1 MYFSTNLK
9 FLRLLRKKSQEEV
22 AALIGVPRT
31 TLNNYENGTTPG
43 QLQKIMDLADLFD
56 VSIDMLLRIDL
67 TKLRKE
73 ELLQLENRSLQYISG
88 KNLRV
93 LATTVDSENED
104 NIELVGEKAKAGYK
118 SGYADPDYIKEL
130 PVYQL
135 PFLPRNRKY
144 RTFQVSGDSM
154 LPVKDKSWITCEYVD
169 DWNSIRDGQP
179 YVILTVED
187 GIVFKLIY
195 KDIETKKTMLLC
207 STNPLYKPYHISI
220 SDVKEVWKCKLLMSY
235 ELY

>member
-9 FLRLLRKKSQEEV
+9 FLRQLRKKSQEEV
-22 AALIGVPRT
+22 AVLISVPRT

-43 QLQKIMDLADLFD
+43 QLQKVINLADLFE
-56 VSIDMLLRIDL
+56 VSVDMLLRIDL
-67 TKLRKE
+67 TKLSKDE
-73 ELLQLENRSLQYISG
+73 ILQLENRSLNDISG

-195 KDIETKKTMLLC
+195 KDIEDKKRMLLC
-207 STNPLYKPYHISI
+207 STNPIYKPYHISI

>member
-1 MYFSTNLK
+1 
-9 FLRLLRKKSQEEV
+9 
-22 AALIGVPRT
+22 
-31 TLNNYENGTTPG
+31 
-43 QLQKIMDLADLFD
+43 
-56 VSIDMLLRIDL
+56 
-67 TKLRKE
+67 
-73 ELLQLENRSLQYISG
+73 
-88 KNLRV
+88 
-93 LATTVDSENED
+93 
-104 NIELVGEKAKAGYK
+104 IELVSEKAKAGYR

-179 YVILTVED
+179 HVILTIED

-195 KDIETKKTMLLC
+195 KEIETNRSMLLC
-207 STNPLYKPYHISI
+207 STNPIYKPYHIAI
-220 SDVKEVWKCKLLMSY
+220 SEIKEVWKCKLLMSY